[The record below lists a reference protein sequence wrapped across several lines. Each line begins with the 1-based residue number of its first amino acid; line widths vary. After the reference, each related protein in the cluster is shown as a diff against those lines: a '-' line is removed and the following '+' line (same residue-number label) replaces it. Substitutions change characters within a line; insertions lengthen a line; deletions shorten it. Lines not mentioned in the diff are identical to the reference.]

1 MDSDSFGATEQNIA
15 SDGMGTLRYMARQP
29 ILDLHGNVHAY
40 ELLFRNGLTN
50 AFQGD
55 IETATYTTVDNAV
68 MFGLEYLTAGH
79 TAFINCTGKILLEE
93 LPKVLPPAMTVIE
106 LLETV
111 EPTPELIEVCRQL
124 KSLGFRIALDDFIW
138 EPRLAPLVQL
148 ANYIKVDLFQLDHE
162 ERLKLMKELPRNSAT
177 MVAEK
182 VETQEEYRLAR
193 EEGFKL
199 FQGYYFCRPEMMAKR
214 SIPANTRFHL
224 EILQQLLNDPL
235 DLKRLVPLVES
246 DTSLAYRLLRLV
258 NSAGFGIRRE
268 VQSIH
273 SALVI
278 VGDDAFRRIA
288 TLAIASQLNASRPAE
303 ILHTALVRAR
313 FCEMAAPL
321 CQLNST
327 EQYLLGMMSLFP
339 AMLQVPIDQIAPML
353 PLRQE
358 IRESLSGMAHRE
370 RLALTWLESHE
381 RGDWP
386 ASDKIVKDQGLESE
400 PLILIYGEAARWAD
414 AAIRAAA

>member
-1 MDSDSFGATEQNIA
+1 
-15 SDGMGTLRYMARQP
+15 
-29 ILDLHGNVHAY
+29 
-40 ELLFRNGLTN
+40 
-50 AFQGD
+50 
-55 IETATYTTVDNAV
+55 
-68 MFGLEYLTAGH
+68 
-79 TAFINCTGKILLEE
+79 
-93 LPKVLPPAMTVIE
+93 
-106 LLETV
+106 
-111 EPTPELIEVCRQL
+111 
-124 KSLGFRIALDDFIW
+124 
-138 EPRLAPLVQL
+138 
-148 ANYIKVDLFQLDHE
+148 
-162 ERLKLMKELPRNSAT
+162 
-177 MVAEK
+177 
-182 VETQEEYRLAR
+182 LAR

-199 FQGYYFCRPEMMAKR
+199 FQGYYFCHPEMMTKR

-235 DLKRLVPLVES
+235 DLARLVPLVES

-258 NSAGFGIRRE
+258 NSAGFGIRHE

-273 SALVI
+273 AALMI

-288 TLAIASQLNASRPAE
+288 TLAIASNLNSSRPAE

-321 CQLNST
+321 CNLHST

-353 PLRQE
+353 PLRQQ

-386 ASDKIVKDQGLESE
+386 ASDRIAHSQGLRSE
-400 PLILIYGEAARWAD
+400 PMVEIYGDAARWAD
-414 AAIRAAA
+414 STIQAAA